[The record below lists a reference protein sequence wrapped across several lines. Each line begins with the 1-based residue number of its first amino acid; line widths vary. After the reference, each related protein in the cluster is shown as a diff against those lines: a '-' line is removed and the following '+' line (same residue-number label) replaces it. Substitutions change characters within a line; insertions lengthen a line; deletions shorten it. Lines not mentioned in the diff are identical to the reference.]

1 MNSVKNNENELLT
14 ISDKSNSEK
23 FIENEIDSN
32 SLIYYEHL
40 ILFSDYLYNSSER
53 VNNNHN
59 KIKENKNLNQI
70 SSISSKSLFK
80 FGSISNIFVNKND
93 NTLQNM
99 KKDCK
104 YITYYWYM
112 NAKKNKQFGNFDDIY

>member
-93 NTLQNM
+93 NTLQ
-99 KKDCK
+99 
-104 YITYYWYM
+104 I
-112 NAKKNKQFGNFDDIY
+112 